1 MKKHFVITFLLMIF
15 ILIVHCTKEKKT
27 NLKNNIYTYIHI
39 YMYTHTHTHT
49 YITKEKYDFWV
60 YLAKNDGNG
69 DIAIKERK
77 PFQRN
82 ANVKLWRKRQS
93 EGGFLIGKSV
103 I

>member
-1 MKKHFVITFLLMIF
+1 MCIVQKKKRRT
-15 ILIVHCTKEKKT
+15 
-27 NLKNNIYTYIHI
+27 LKIIYIYINESNNIHI
-39 YMYTHTHTHT
+39 YNIYIYIYIYTPL
-49 YITKEKYDFWV
+49 TKEKYDFWV